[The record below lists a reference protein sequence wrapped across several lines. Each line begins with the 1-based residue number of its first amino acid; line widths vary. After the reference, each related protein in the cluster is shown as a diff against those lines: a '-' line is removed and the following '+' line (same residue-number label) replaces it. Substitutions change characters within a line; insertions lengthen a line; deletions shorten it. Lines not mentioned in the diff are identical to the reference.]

1 MLYPPRYRR
10 SRPCVVVLHCDDS
23 RMRITDTMEILIR
36 SLTQIAYNLLNLIHG
51 SHEIL
56 VARNPFRC

>member
-36 SLTQIAYNLLNLIHG
+36 SVTQIAYKSSQSHPRFARDPG
-51 SHEIL
+51 SKKPI
-56 VARNPFRC
+56 